1 MSKLLIN
8 VITSVVGIDV
18 ALNWL
23 LQVGLIVFLA
33 HIGSFVPA
41 EGAKIGMVDQIF
53 TRIQTRESISMAL
66 STFMIDLNQ
75 VCYNVATMVYFFDHC
90 VVVFKIC

>member
-1 MSKLLIN
+1 M
-8 VITSVVGIDV
+8 
-18 ALNWL
+18 

-75 VCYNVATMVYFFDHC
+75 VCCTVAVPATMVYFLEHYNVGLCLTLCFLESY
-90 VVVFKIC
+90 VLVY